1 MNNLNTVLNLDLN
14 SVSLFSIDEEKLIAF
29 KTENYYTK
37 SNFYFWLINKS
48 YELEKENKNDELAY
62 CHYLISYYIFI
73 ILTPLCYKELAFAHS
88 LKATKLASDI
98 KYKEWLLI
106 FATLPHNFMKIYD
119 ILKLSEEVLE
129 INPDSSI
136 ANTIIQMY

>member
-1 MNNLNTVLNLDLN
+1 MNNLNTVLDLDLN

-29 KTENYYTK
+29 KTEDYYTQ

-48 YELEKENKNDELAY
+48 YELEKETKNDELAY
-62 CHYLISYYIFI
+62 CHYLISYFIFI
-73 ILTPLCYKELAFAHS
+73 ILTPLCYEELAFTHA
-88 LKATKLASDI
+88 LRATKLVSDL

-106 FATLPHNFMKIYD
+106 FATLPNNFMKIYD

-129 INPDSSI
+129 INPESSI